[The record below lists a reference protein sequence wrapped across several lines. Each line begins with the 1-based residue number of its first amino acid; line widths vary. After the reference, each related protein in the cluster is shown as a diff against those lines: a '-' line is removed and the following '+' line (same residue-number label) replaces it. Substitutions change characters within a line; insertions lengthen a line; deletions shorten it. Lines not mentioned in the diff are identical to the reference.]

1 MVAIKGLRY
10 VVIDGFLFHG
20 YNLWCCVTRWVGMS
34 SNPEEV
40 WKIGPGAA
48 GTMEVDETVV
58 AEDKCPPVAAD
69 NE

>member
-1 MVAIKGLRY
+1 MDFHFMGTTFGVASPG
-10 VVIDGFLFHG
+10 G
-20 YNLWCCVTRWVGMS
+20 VGMS

-40 WKIGPGAA
+40 WEIGPGVA